1 MKKTYI
7 TRAGERNII
16 TISSSASL
24 DNFEE
29 TLTAETG
36 GGCLGPGDA
45 EYMAEE
51 RETIRAGW
59 NQLEEM
65 PEAEARERVEHLAKE
80 WGLEPEELE
89 YLI

>member
-16 TISSSASL
+16 TISSSATL
-24 DNFEE
+24 DDFEE
-29 TLTAETG
+29 SITAETG

-51 RETIRAGW
+51 REAIRTNW
-59 NQLEEM
+59 SQLEEM
-65 PEAEARERVEHLAKE
+65 PEGEARERVEHLAKE
-80 WGLEPEELE
+80 WGLEPDQLD